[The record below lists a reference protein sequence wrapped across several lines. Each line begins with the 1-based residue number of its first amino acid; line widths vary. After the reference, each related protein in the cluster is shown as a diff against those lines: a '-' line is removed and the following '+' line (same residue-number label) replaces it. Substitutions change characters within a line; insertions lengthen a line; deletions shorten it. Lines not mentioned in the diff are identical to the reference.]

1 MGDDVRLIRVGPA
14 ERAAVEALRLA
25 EDQTDLVASNVDS
38 LAEADEDA
46 DARPRAV
53 AAAGRIVGFLMY
65 ELFDGGRAANIY
77 RFMIDRAEQGRGYG
91 RAALARLL
99 DEIAAEPGVEQIEI
113 CYMPE
118 NAGARRLYAAAG
130 FVEVG
135 VDEDGEIIA
144 RRAVDRGARP
154 VSPDGTTRR

>member
-14 ERAAVEALRLA
+14 ERAVVEALRLA
-25 EDQTDLVASNVDS
+25 DDQTNLVASNVES

-53 AAAGRIVGFLMY
+53 VAGGRIVGFLMY
-65 ELFDGGRAANIY
+65 ELFAGGRAANIY

-99 DEIAAEPGVEQIEI
+99 AEIAAEPGVEEIEI

-118 NAGARRLYAAAG
+118 NVGARRLYAEAG
-130 FVEVG
+130 FVEIG
-135 VDEDGEIIA
+135 LDEDGEIIA
-144 RRAVDRGARP
+144 RRAVDRGGGSGTAEG
-154 VSPDGTTRR
+154 SPR

>member
-14 ERAAVEALRLA
+14 ERATVEALRLA
-25 EDQTDLVASNVDS
+25 DDQTNLVASNVES

-53 AAAGRIVGFLMY
+53 VAGDRIVGFLMY
-65 ELFDGGRAANIY
+65 ELFEGGRAANIY
-77 RFMIDRAEQGRGYG
+77 RFMIDVAEQGRGYG

-99 DEIAAEPGVEQIEI
+99 DEIAAESDVERVEI

-118 NAGARRLYAAAG
+118 NVGARRLYAEAG

-144 RRAVDRGARP
+144 RRAADHGARP
-154 VSPDGTTRR
+154 VTSEGFPR

>member
-1 MGDDVRLIRVGPA
+1 MGDDVRLIPVGPA

-25 EDQTDLVASNVDS
+25 DDQTDLVASNVES

-46 DARPRAV
+46 DARTRAV
-53 AAAGRIVGFLMY
+53 VAAGRIVGFLMY
-65 ELFDGGRAANIY
+65 ELFEGGRAANIY
-77 RFMIDRAEQGRGYG
+77 RFMIDHAEQGRGYG

-99 DEIAAEPGVEQIEI
+99 DEIATEPGVERIEI

-118 NAGARRLYAAAG
+118 NAGARRLYGEAG

-144 RRAVDRGARP
+144 RRPVDRGARP
-154 VSPDGTTRR
+154 VSSEGSPV

>member
-1 MGDDVRLIRVGPA
+1 MRDHVRLIPVGTT

-25 EDQTDLVASNVDS
+25 ADQTDLVASNVES

-46 DARPRAV
+46 GARPRAV
-53 AAAGRIVGFLMY
+53 VADGRIVGFLMY
-65 ELFDGGRAANIY
+65 ELFEGGRAANIY

-99 DEIAAEPGVEQIEI
+99 DEITAEPGVEEIEI

-118 NAGARRLYAAAG
+118 NDGARRLYAKAG

-135 VDEDGEIIA
+135 VDEDGEIMA
-144 RRAVDRGARP
+144 RRGVDRGARP
-154 VSPDGTTRR
+154 VSSEGSPG